1 MMLRSHRKRLAHRID
16 GLGLRERCMLFA
28 SIALLMAAAADS
40 FVLSPALAEQK
51 LLAARLKQDNAE
63 LVTLRARLAQATH
76 APDAE
81 SPVMRLRRDIA
92 RLQARQQAVDA
103 DIERLGAT
111 GGERT
116 ALAQLLERTLAR
128 HERLTLR
135 KLATAADPPSSAA
148 SSAVTKTAVRW
159 QGVDLAVS
167 GSYVDLVEYLAA
179 LESALPGL
187 RWDALKLTASPSAAS
202 TLTLRLY
209 LVEGTP

>member
-1 MMLRSHRKRLAHRID
+1 MMLRSHGKRLARRID

-40 FVLSPALAEQK
+40 LVLSPAIAEQK

-63 LVTLRARLAQATH
+63 LVTLRTRLAQATRT
-76 APDAE
+76 PDAD
-81 SPVMRLRRDIA
+81 SPVMRLRHDIA

-103 DIERLGAT
+103 DIERLGSTA
-111 GGERT
+111 GERA
-116 ALAQLLERTLAR
+116 ALAHLLER

-135 KLATAADPPSSAA
+135 KLSTAAEPPSSAA
-148 SSAVTKTAVRW
+148 SSAVSKTALRW

-167 GSYVDLVEYLAA
+167 GNYADLVEYLSA

-187 RWDALKLTASPSAAS
+187 RWDALKLTASPAAAS

-209 LVEGTP
+209 LVEGTR